1 MFSAIL
7 APLSQ
12 TVKLQEMAQLES
24 AEDFGKISRGE
35 WVIKEEKHDCDNYD
49 WALRLMQQITARK

>member
-1 MFSAIL
+1 
-7 APLSQ
+7 
-12 TVKLQEMAQLES
+12 MAQLAS